1 MDWGEL
7 YTAMYADLVRF
18 LHAKVWDEERAK
30 DLAQEVFVRAL
41 QNRPDNPRA
50 WLFSVAANLARDE
63 ARGAVRR
70 KRHLALLKSEA
81 EAQADTSVDPA
92 DSVEADERAAAV
104 RQALERLSQRDREI
118 LLLWNAGLSY
128 GEIAEQ
134 TGLSPGAIGTTLSRA
149 RTRLVRE
156 YEEMER
162 GHVAR
167 K

>member
-41 QNRPDNPRA
+41 QHRPDNPRA

-128 GEIAEQ
+128 GEIAQQ

-156 YEEMER
+156 YEEMEQ